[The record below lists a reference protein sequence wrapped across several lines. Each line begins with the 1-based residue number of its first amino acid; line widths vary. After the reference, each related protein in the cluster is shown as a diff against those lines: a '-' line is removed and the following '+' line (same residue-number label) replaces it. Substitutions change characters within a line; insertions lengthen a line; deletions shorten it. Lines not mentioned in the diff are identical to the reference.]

1 MCSGTHSQSVKP
13 LVPMLLQENGMFSGG
28 PVFGRIGSA
37 FVVSPVSCPSRVLV
51 LFCDE
56 SLRDRHQ
63 LRSPSEPDVRLLDA
77 TIDFKNCHRTPG
89 PFLSWF
95 HGVTCENHVPY
106 LNEKPRKRDSHR
118 CHAMPSMRILS
129 LVRRTHRFSNAAW
142 ATRPRD
148 ATCVATMCRLP
159 GVFSYGTERYGVA
172 WNRDGQ
178 AGIGSIPLC
187 ILLTLWED
195 DWRHICWFVVF
206 VGLEG
211 PSLPSEKV
219 AVDPFWG

>member
-1 MCSGTHSQSVKP
+1 MIIYIHYMCSGTHSQSVKP

-172 WNRDGQ
+172 
-178 AGIGSIPLC
+178 
-187 ILLTLWED
+187 
-195 DWRHICWFVVF
+195 
-206 VGLEG
+206 
-211 PSLPSEKV
+211 
-219 AVDPFWG
+219 